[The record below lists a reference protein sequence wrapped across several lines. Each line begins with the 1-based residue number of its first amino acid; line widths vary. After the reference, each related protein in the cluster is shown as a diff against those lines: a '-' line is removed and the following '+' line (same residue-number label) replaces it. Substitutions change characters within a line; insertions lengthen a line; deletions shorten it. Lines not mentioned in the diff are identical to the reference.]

1 MVLVGCGIERSG
13 DAGVEDDVASG
24 LVGGGTGL
32 RGDIAGAVGVQ
43 LVTLEDGGGVAEDV
57 IDTAF
62 DIAIDVV
69 LATEVGEECV
79 LMVEQTAVF
88 KDETVTAVA
97 LRWLI
102 RSYEAVVDFVTFK
115 ALKSHKDQQGSGRT
129 R

>member
-1 MVLVGCGIERSG
+1 MGCGIERSG

-24 LVGGGTGL
+24 LVGGCTGL
-32 RGDIAGAVGVQ
+32 RGDIAGAVGVE
-43 LVTLEDGGGVAEDV
+43 LVALEDGGGVAEDV

-62 DIAIDVV
+62 NIAIDVV

-79 LMVEQTAVF
+79 LVAEQSAVPE
-88 KDETVTAVA
+88 DGAVGAVA